1 MRKFLITAHGTFS
14 SGIKSSLDIII
25 GRTENVFVINAYVD
39 SNASIEED
47 LNAVLRNVSADD
59 ELIVFTDLLGGSITN
74 QVLRYALRENVHVVS
89 GINLPLVIEVMLASE
104 EEPVAKIIEGAIAS
118 AREQVMYVNKSM
130 NKEYDHDQTDTN

>member
-47 LNAVLRNVSADD
+47 LNAVLRNVSTDD

-104 EEPVAKIIEGAIAS
+104 EEPVEKIIEGAISS
-118 AREQVMYVNKSM
+118 AREQVTYVNKSM
-130 NKEYDHDQTDTN
+130 NKEYGHDQTDTN

>member
-25 GRTENVFVINAYVD
+25 GQTENVFVINAYVD

-47 LNAVLRNVSADD
+47 LNAVLRNVSTDD

-104 EEPVAKIIEGAIAS
+104 EEPVEKIIEGAIAS
-118 AREQVMYVNKSM
+118 AREQVTYVNKSM